1 MVNNV
6 LKSDRLS
13 YSVRFTNARRHP
25 VFPTPST
32 SGGIMQ
38 MNLAIVGG
46 GTRCLYLISFIEK
59 HTFQMIAPNV
69 RAVADTNPQAVGFLK
84 ARDLGLFVTADYNDF
99 FEMDDI
105 DLIIELT
112 GNLDIYN
119 DILVKKKK
127 NVRAIAH
134 TTAILFW
141 EIARIAEKEKYASL
155 KLHEART
162 IYEVMI
168 NELIE
173 EDVMVID
180 TDYRITDINENM
192 LKKLGLKREEAI
204 GHYCYEITHHRNIP
218 CAGDN
223 HPCPLAI
230 SLNTHKPS
238 KTTHIHLDKNGNE
251 LYYAISC
258 YPIMEK
264 GEMIGVFEMSS
275 DITKEIKIQ
284 KNMMQQEK
292 LMSIGRLSAGIAH
305 EINNPLTTIM
315 TSSMLLQED
324 IDPADPIHDELA
336 TITKEALRCRNIV
349 KSLLDFARQNQPVRK
364 TQNINQIVTDT
375 LFLVNKQASFH
386 DIKINAD
393 LSETL
398 PEAYVDRDQIQ
409 QSLINLALNAIEAT
423 EPGGNIL
430 FTTDMEK
437 KTGMIRI
444 TVRDTGCGIA
454 AEDLIKIFDP
464 FYTTRETGT
473 GLGLAITHGII
484 EQHGGK
490 ITVDSTPGEGSVFTI
505 FLPLNREKDHAA

>member
-1 MVNNV
+1 
-6 LKSDRLS
+6 
-13 YSVRFTNARRHP
+13 
-25 VFPTPST
+25 
-32 SGGIMQ
+32 

-46 GTRCLYLISFIEK
+46 GSRCLYLLNFIEK
-59 HTFQMIAPNV
+59 HTFQIIAPKIV
-69 RAVADTNPQAVGFLK
+69 AVSDINPEAAGLLK
-84 ARDLGLFVTADYNDF
+84 AKAQGLFVTSDYNDF
-99 FEMDDI
+99 FKMNDL

-119 DILVKKKK
+119 DILAKKQK

-141 EIARIAEKEKYASL
+141 EIARIAKKEQETSL
-155 KLHEART
+155 KLRETKT

-180 TDYRITDINENM
+180 TNYRITDINDTM
-192 LKKLGLKREEAI
+192 LRKLGLKREEAI
-204 GHYCYEITHHRNIP
+204 GHFCHEITHHRDIP
-218 CAGDN
+218 CSGDH
-223 HPCPLAI
+223 HPCPLTI
-230 SLNTHKPS
+230 SLETHKPS

-258 YPIMEK
+258 YPIIEK
-264 GEMIGVFEMSS
+264 DEVIGVFEMSS

-324 IDPADPIHDELA
+324 TDPEDPIYKELE
-336 TITKEALRCRNIV
+336 TISKEALRCRNIV
-349 KSLLDFARQNQPVRK
+349 KSLLDFARQNQPVKK
-364 TQNINQIVTDT
+364 TQNINQIVSDT
-375 LFLVNKQASFH
+375 LFLVKKQAAFN
-386 DIKINAD
+386 DIKI
-393 LSETL
+393 TTHL
-398 PEAYVDRDQIQ
+398 PENLPRTYVDRDQIRQ
-409 QSLINLALNAIEAT
+409 ALINLALNAIEAT
-423 EPGGNIL
+423 ESGGEIL
-430 FTTDMEK
+430 FTTK
-437 KTGMIRI
+437 KDSQNDMIRI
-444 TVRDTGCGIA
+444 SVRDTGCGISG
-454 AEDLIKIFDP
+454 EDLIKIFDP
-464 FYTTRETGT
+464 FFTTRETGT

-490 ITVDSTPGEGSVFTI
+490 ITVDSTPGEGTEFTI
-505 FLPLNREKDHAA
+505 FLPVNHEANHAV